1 MLKIS
6 TIMQQVRNFLL
17 RIINKEFLI
26 FLLFLVLSGAFW
38 TMTTFNE
45 VWEKEIKIPI
55 QIVNVPQNVVL
66 TSDEVD
72 TVRVILRDKGFVLVN
87 YLIGGN
93 DYEKLAIKADFNTYN
108 RGNGYG
114 VVTAAEIQ
122 RLIYKQLASSTKI
135 MQQQGKPEK
144 SEFTYNYGQSKK
156 IPVVYTGKVE
166 PEELYFISNVT
177 YSPDSVLVYASH
189 KKLDSLECAYTKPI
203 YITKAHDTL
212 SVYTELRKMQ
222 GVKIMPNNVK
232 VTFHTDI
239 LTETTIND
247 IRIKGVNV
255 PDGKIIRTFP
265 SKVNVTFVSGA
276 KTLKDIKASDF
287 VVVVD
292 YDDIIKHP
300 SDKCTL
306 HLVRQPHEVQKVRL
320 SMKSVDYLIEEN

>member
-1 MLKIS
+1 
-6 TIMQQVRNFLL
+6 MQQVRNFLL
-17 RIINKEFLI
+17 KIINKEFLI

-45 VWEKEIKIPI
+45 VWEKEIKIPVHI
-55 QIVNVPQNVVL
+55 TNVPQNVVL

-72 TVRVILRDKGFVLVN
+72 TVRVSLRDKGFVLVN

-93 DYEKLAIKADFNTYN
+93 GHDKLGINADFSTYN
-108 RGNGYG
+108 KGNGYG
-114 VVTAAEIQ
+114 VVTGAEIQ
-122 RLIYKQLASSTKI
+122 RLIYKKLASSTKI
-135 MQQQGKPEK
+135 VQQQGKPERC
-144 SEFTYNYGQSKK
+144 EFTYNYGQSKK

-189 KKLDSLECAYTKPI
+189 KKLDSLECAYTNPI
-203 YITKAHDTL
+203 FITKAHDTL

-222 GVKIMPNNVK
+222 GVKIVPNKVK

-265 SKVNVTFVSGA
+265 SKVNVKFVAGA
-276 KTLKDIKASDF
+276 KILKDIKASDF
-287 VVVVD
+287 VVVAD
-292 YDDIIKHP
+292 YDDILKNP
-300 SDKCTL
+300 SDKCAL
-306 HLVRQPHEVQKVRL
+306 RLVRQPHEVQKVRL
-320 SMKSVDYLIEEN
+320 SMRSVDYLIEEN

>member
-1 MLKIS
+1 
-6 TIMQQVRNFLL
+6 MQQVRNFLL

-122 RLIYKQLASSTKI
+122 RLLYKQLASSTKI

-177 YSPDSVLVYASH
+177 YSPDSVQVYASH
-189 KKLDSLECAYTKPI
+189 KKLDSLECVYTKPI

-212 SVYTELRKMQ
+212 CVYTELRKMQ
-222 GVKIMPNNVK
+222 GVKIMPNKVK

-239 LTETTIND
+239 LTETTISD

-265 SKVNVTFVSGA
+265 SKVNVTFVTGA

>member
-1 MLKIS
+1 MLNIS
-6 TIMQQVRNFLL
+6 TIMQHVRNFLF

-45 VWEKEIKIPI
+45 VWEKEIKVPVH
-55 QIVNVPQNVVL
+55 IVNVPQNIVL

-87 YLIGGN
+87 YLIGDN
-93 DYEKLAIKADFNTYN
+93 EHEKIGIKADFNTYN
-108 RGNGYG
+108 KGNGYG
-114 VVTAAEIQ
+114 VVAAAEIQ
-122 RLIYKQLASSTKI
+122 RILYKQLASSTKI
-135 MQQQGKPEK
+135 VQQQGKPDK
-144 SEFTYNYGQSKK
+144 CEFTYNYGQSKK
-156 IPVVYTGKVE
+156 VPVVYTGKVE
-166 PEELYFISNVT
+166 PEELHFISNVT

-189 KKLDSLECAYTKPI
+189 KKLDSLECVYTDPI

-212 SVYTELRKMQ
+212 SVYTPLRKMQ
-222 GVKIMPNNVK
+222 GVKISPNSVK

-239 LTETTIND
+239 LIETTISD

-265 SKVNVTFVSGA
+265 SKVNVMFVTGA
-276 KTLKDIKASDF
+276 KSLKDIKASDF

-292 YDDIIKHP
+292 YDDLVKHP

-320 SMKSVDYLIEEN
+320 SMNSVDYLIEEN

>member
-1 MLKIS
+1 
-6 TIMQQVRNFLL
+6 MQQVRNFLL

-122 RLIYKQLASSTKI
+122 RLLYKQLASSTKI
-135 MQQQGKPEK
+135 IQQQGKPEK

-189 KKLDSLECAYTKPI
+189 KKLDSLECVYTKPI

-276 KTLKDIKASDF
+276 KNLKDIKASDF